1 MKKKTKPLSTKI
13 SLSKAL
19 LSFYCFTGYDTI
31 SAFAGQGKPKPL
43 NLLFH
48 NEEYID
54 VLCSLGEVQTL
65 TNDMVKKVR

>member
-48 NEEYID
+48 NE
-54 VLCSLGEVQTL
+54 
-65 TNDMVKKVR
+65 